1 MKIVLLKHFPDF
13 LIKKKKKIPHFYPS
27 TRFYRLPYF
36 SLMLLCTG
44 QENLGEGS
52 ELFKFWY
59 FIILRQGAF
68 IYPVANAWTHS
79 EYMEMSVAIR

>member
-13 LIKKKKKIPHFYPS
+13 LLKKKKKKSPFLPFDQILSAPH
-27 TRFYRLPYF
+27 F

-52 ELFKFWY
+52 ELFRFWY
-59 FIILRQGAF
+59 FIILRQGAS

-79 EYMEMSVAIR
+79 EYMEMSAAIR